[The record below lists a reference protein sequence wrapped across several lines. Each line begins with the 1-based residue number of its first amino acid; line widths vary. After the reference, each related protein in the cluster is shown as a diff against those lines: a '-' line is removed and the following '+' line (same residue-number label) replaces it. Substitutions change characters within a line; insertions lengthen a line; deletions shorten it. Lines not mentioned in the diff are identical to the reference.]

1 VPQLHAV
8 AYAAFEDN
16 FVSGVDEARGK
27 VLRFL
32 IERDVLADLPPSND
46 PFGVDPALL
55 ASIGRGDA
63 DRYHA
68 PVEAATEAEPDLPA
82 SPVDARGRR

>member
-16 FVSGVDEARGK
+16 FASGVDEARGK

-32 IERDVLADLPPSND
+32 IERDVLADLPADNN
-46 PFGVDPALL
+46 PFGPDPALL
-55 ASIGRGDA
+55 ASIGRGDT

-68 PVEAATEAEPDLPA
+68 PVKAIAEPEPDLPTA
-82 SPVDARGRR
+82 PTNAAGK

>member
-1 VPQLHAV
+1 MPQLHAV

-16 FVSGVDEARGK
+16 FASGVDEARGK
-27 VLRFL
+27 VLRYL
-32 IERDVLADLPPSND
+32 IERDVLADLPVSND

-55 ASIGRGDA
+55 ASIGRGDT

-68 PVEAATEAEPDLPA
+68 PVKAAAEPEPDLPD

>member
-16 FVSGVDEARGK
+16 FASGVDEARGK

-32 IERDVLADLPPSND
+32 IERDVLADLPADNN
-46 PFGVDPALL
+46 PFGPDPALL
-55 ASIGRGDA
+55 ASIGRGDT

-68 PVEAATEAEPDLPA
+68 PVQAAAEPDPDLPTA
-82 SPVDARGRR
+82 PMNAAGK

>member
-1 VPQLHAV
+1 LHAV

-32 IERDVLADLPPSND
+32 IERDVLADLPADNN
-46 PFGVDPALL
+46 PFGPDPALL
-55 ASIGRGDA
+55 ASIGRGDT

-68 PVEAATEAEPDLPA
+68 PVKDAAEPDPDLPV